1 MKLTNKQNEI
11 LFNLIIQEQRN
22 IHNMNANIQ
31 EKLEDYRIE
40 LGKIIQLLC
49 DDMEDEENQKEV
61 KNV

>member
-1 MKLTNKQNEI
+1 
-11 LFNLIIQEQRN
+11 
-22 IHNMNANIQ
+22 MNANIQ

>member
-1 MKLTNKQNEI
+1 MKLTKKQNEI

-31 EKLEDYRIE
+31 KKLENYRIE

-49 DDMEDEENQKEV
+49 DDMEDE
-61 KNV
+61 

>member
-31 EKLEDYRIE
+31 EKLEDYRKE
-40 LGKIIQLLC
+40 LGNIIQLLC
-49 DDMEDEENQKEV
+49 DDMDVMDDE
-61 KNV
+61 